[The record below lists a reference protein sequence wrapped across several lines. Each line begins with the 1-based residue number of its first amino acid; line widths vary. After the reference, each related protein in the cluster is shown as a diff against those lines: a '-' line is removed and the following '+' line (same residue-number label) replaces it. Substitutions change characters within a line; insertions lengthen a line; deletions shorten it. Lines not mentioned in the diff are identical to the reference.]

1 MTGVEAGPV
10 DTNMTDSEKICITQE
25 GLKANVDGYIF
36 LLKFYYTY
44 IRFMMLVYVHFRCIS
59 KSN

>member
-36 LLKFYYTY
+36 FIEVLLY
-44 IRFMMLVYVHFRCIS
+44 IYKIHDVSVCTF
-59 KSN
+59 